1 MKTRVAAS
9 LIAMVLVL
17 HFAVVGQA
25 SYQAEIR
32 GIVSDSSGAL
42 VPNATVTLTELGT
55 GVDHVAQTD
64 SSGSYTLR
72 ALRPSSYALKVEAPG
87 FQAIKQRGIV
97 LQVNQ
102 QTSLNFTLRLAGTST
117 KVEVTE
123 ATPLLD
129 TQSSSLGTDVTNQYV
144 KEILQKGKSPPSF
157 KRPTVQ
163 FGLIATRISSTH
175 HIH

>member
-55 GVDHVAQTD
+55 GVDHW
-64 SSGSYTLR
+64 R
-72 ALRPSSYALKVEAPG
+72 
-87 FQAIKQRGIV
+87 
-97 LQVNQ
+97 
-102 QTSLNFTLRLAGTST
+102 
-117 KVEVTE
+117 
-123 ATPLLD
+123 
-129 TQSSSLGTDVTNQYV
+129 
-144 KEILQKGKSPPSF
+144 
-157 KRPTVQ
+157 RPTLPVLTPSGP
-163 FGLIATRISSTH
+163 FGRRVTR
-175 HIH
+175 